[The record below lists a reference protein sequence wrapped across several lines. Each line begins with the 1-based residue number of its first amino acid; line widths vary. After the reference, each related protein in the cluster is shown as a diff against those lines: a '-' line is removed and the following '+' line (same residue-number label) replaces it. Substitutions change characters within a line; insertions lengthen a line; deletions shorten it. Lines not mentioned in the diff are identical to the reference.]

1 MQFSKHTIALVAFVA
16 AMGAA
21 SAEEIR
27 LGSLRRGLKAKNQ
40 ALRSLQGDS
49 VCSEACAEEF
59 LSGCMGYH
67 CSENMTNDEAW
78 TICRE
83 EINGGVG
90 PLITQVG
97 CAVGCRD
104 TAEMAIARTCGCEDQ
119 CRVPPVQAA
128 VPISPQLDMVVEK
141 ETAAPAK
148 DNVEKDAAP
157 AKDNME
163 KDAAPAKDNAAKDA
177 APAKDNAAKDAAP
190 AKDNA
195 AKDAAPAKDNAAKDA
210 APAKDNVEKDAAPA
224 KDNVE
229 KDAAPAKDN
238 AAKDA
243 APAKDNVEKDAAPA
257 KDNAAKDAAPAKD
270 NVEKDAAPAKDNAE
284 PRTLLLPRTTRP
296 RTLLLRRTTWRQD
309 AAPAKDNVEK
319 APASEAEK
327 DNKEKN
333 NNKDKNKNNEN
344 GAAFEG
350 AEAFLAN
357 FPDFTNDPNPSHK
370 IGGADGSSTYRG
382 FTTTAPGGVYTN
394 NGPGVAY
401 ANGAATNKGVP
412 GAARCETDD
421 ECPTNF
427 CCTGN
432 TGCLPTSSTAAGYLC
447 TSK

>member
-1 MQFSKHTIALVAFVA
+1 
-16 AMGAA
+16 
-21 SAEEIR
+21 
-27 LGSLRRGLKAKNQ
+27 
-40 ALRSLQGDS
+40 
-49 VCSEACAEEF
+49 
-59 LSGCMGYH
+59 
-67 CSENMTNDEAW
+67 
-78 TICRE
+78 
-83 EINGGVG
+83 
-90 PLITQVG
+90 
-97 CAVGCRD
+97 
-104 TAEMAIARTCGCEDQ
+104 
-119 CRVPPVQAA
+119 
-128 VPISPQLDMVVEK
+128 
-141 ETAAPAK
+141 
-148 DNVEKDAAP
+148 
-157 AKDNME
+157 ME
-163 KDAAPAKDNAAKDA
+163 KDAAPAT
-177 APAKDNAAKDAAP
+177 
-190 AKDNA
+190 
-195 AKDAAPAKDNAAKDA
+195 
-210 APAKDNVEKDAAPA
+210 
-224 KDNVE
+224 DNVE

-243 APAKDNVEKDAAPA
+243 APAKDNME
-257 KDNAAKDAAPAKD
+257 KDAAPAKD
-270 NVEKDAAPAKDNAE
+270 NVEK
-284 PRTLLLPRTTRP
+284 
-296 RTLLLRRTTWRQD
+296 D

-333 NNKDKNKNNEN
+333 KNKDKNKNNKN

>member
-67 CSENMTNDEAW
+67 CSEKMTNDEAW

-177 APAKDNAAKDAAP
+177 APAKDN
-190 AKDNA
+190 
-195 AKDAAPAKDNAAKDA
+195 
-210 APAKDNVEKDAAPA
+210 VEKDAAPA

-229 KDAAPAKDN
+229 K
-238 AAKDA
+238 
-243 APAKDNVEKDAAPA
+243 
-257 KDNAAKDAAPAKD
+257 
-270 NVEKDAAPAKDNAE
+270 
-284 PRTLLLPRTTRP
+284 
-296 RTLLLRRTTWRQD
+296 D

-333 NNKDKNKNNEN
+333 KNKDKNKNNEN

-370 IGGADGSSTYRG
+370 IGGPDGSSTYRG

>member
-157 AKDNME
+157 AKDNE
-163 KDAAPAKDNAAKDA
+163 
-177 APAKDNAAKDAAP
+177 
-190 AKDNA
+190 
-195 AKDAAPAKDNAAKDA
+195 
-210 APAKDNVEKDAAPA
+210 
-224 KDNVE
+224 
-229 KDAAPAKDN
+229 
-238 AAKDA
+238 
-243 APAKDNVEKDAAPA
+243 
-257 KDNAAKDAAPAKD
+257 
-270 NVEKDAAPAKDNAE
+270 
-284 PRTLLLPRTTRP
+284 
-296 RTLLLRRTTWRQD
+296 
-309 AAPAKDNVEK
+309 EK

-333 NNKDKNKNNEN
+333 KNKDKNKNNEN

-370 IGGADGSSTYRG
+370 IGGPDGSSTYRG

>member
-157 AKDNME
+157 AKDNAAKDAAPAKDNMEKDAAPAKDNMEKDAAPAKDNMEKDAAPAKDNMEKDAAPAKDNME

-177 APAKDNAAKDAAP
+177 APAKDNM
-190 AKDNA
+190 
-195 AKDAAPAKDNAAKDA
+195 
-210 APAKDNVEKDAAPA
+210 EKDAAPA
-224 KDNVE
+224 KDNMEKDAAPAKDNME

-270 NVEKDAAPAKDNAE
+270 NMEK
-284 PRTLLLPRTTRP
+284 
-296 RTLLLRRTTWRQD
+296 D

-333 NNKDKNKNNEN
+333 NNKDKNKNNKN

-357 FPDFTNDPNPSHK
+357 FPDFTNVPNPSQK

-394 NGPGVAY
+394 NGPGVTY

-447 TSK
+447 KTK

>member
-157 AKDNME
+157 AKDN
-163 KDAAPAKDNAAKDA
+163 AAKDA
-177 APAKDNAAKDAAP
+177 APAKDNM
-190 AKDNA
+190 
-195 AKDAAPAKDNAAKDA
+195 
-210 APAKDNVEKDAAPA
+210 EKDAA
-224 KDNVE
+224 
-229 KDAAPAKDN
+229 
-238 AAKDA
+238 
-243 APAKDNVEKDAAPA
+243 
-257 KDNAAKDAAPAKD
+257 
-270 NVEKDAAPAKDNAE
+270 
-284 PRTLLLPRTTRP
+284 
-296 RTLLLRRTTWRQD
+296 
-309 AAPAKDNVEK
+309 
-319 APASEAEK
+319 
-327 DNKEKN
+327 
-333 NNKDKNKNNEN
+333 
-344 GAAFEG
+344 
-350 AEAFLAN
+350 
-357 FPDFTNDPNPSHK
+357 K
-370 IGGADGSSTYRG
+370 I
-382 FTTTAPGGVYTN
+382 
-394 NGPGVAY
+394 
-401 ANGAATNKGVP
+401 
-412 GAARCETDD
+412 
-421 ECPTNF
+421 
-427 CCTGN
+427 
-432 TGCLPTSSTAAGYLC
+432 L
-447 TSK
+447 

>member
-157 AKDNME
+157 AKDN
-163 KDAAPAKDNAAKDA
+163 AAKDA
-177 APAKDNAAKDAAP
+177 APAKDNM
-190 AKDNA
+190 
-195 AKDAAPAKDNAAKDA
+195 
-210 APAKDNVEKDAAPA
+210 EKDAAPA

-229 KDAAPAKDN
+229 K
-238 AAKDA
+238 
-243 APAKDNVEKDAAPA
+243 
-257 KDNAAKDAAPAKD
+257 
-270 NVEKDAAPAKDNAE
+270 
-284 PRTLLLPRTTRP
+284 
-296 RTLLLRRTTWRQD
+296 D

-333 NNKDKNKNNEN
+333 KNKDKNKNNKN

>member
-157 AKDNME
+157 AKDN
-163 KDAAPAKDNAAKDA
+163 AAKDA
-177 APAKDNAAKDAAP
+177 APAKDNM
-190 AKDNA
+190 
-195 AKDAAPAKDNAAKDA
+195 
-210 APAKDNVEKDAAPA
+210 EKDAAPA

-229 KDAAPAKDN
+229 K
-238 AAKDA
+238 
-243 APAKDNVEKDAAPA
+243 
-257 KDNAAKDAAPAKD
+257 
-270 NVEKDAAPAKDNAE
+270 
-284 PRTLLLPRTTRP
+284 
-296 RTLLLRRTTWRQD
+296 D

-333 NNKDKNKNNEN
+333 KNKDKNKNNKN

-370 IGGADGSSTYRG
+370 IGGPDGSSTYRG

>member
-163 KDAAPAKDNAAKDA
+163 KDAAPAKDN
-177 APAKDNAAKDAAP
+177 
-190 AKDNA
+190 
-195 AKDAAPAKDNAAKDA
+195 
-210 APAKDNVEKDAAPA
+210 
-224 KDNVE
+224 
-229 KDAAPAKDN
+229 
-238 AAKDA
+238 
-243 APAKDNVEKDAAPA
+243 
-257 KDNAAKDAAPAKD
+257 
-270 NVEKDAAPAKDNAE
+270 
-284 PRTLLLPRTTRP
+284 
-296 RTLLLRRTTWRQD
+296 
-309 AAPAKDNVEK
+309 VEK

-333 NNKDKNKNNEN
+333 NNKDKNKNNKN

-357 FPDFTNDPNPSHK
+357 FPDFTNVPNPSQK

-394 NGPGVAY
+394 NGPGVTY

-447 TSK
+447 KTK

>member
-67 CSENMTNDEAW
+67 CSEKMTNDEAW

-157 AKDNME
+157 AKDN
-163 KDAAPAKDNAAKDA
+163 
-177 APAKDNAAKDAAP
+177 
-190 AKDNA
+190 
-195 AKDAAPAKDNAAKDA
+195 
-210 APAKDNVEKDAAPA
+210 
-224 KDNVE
+224 
-229 KDAAPAKDN
+229 
-238 AAKDA
+238 
-243 APAKDNVEKDAAPA
+243 
-257 KDNAAKDAAPAKD
+257 
-270 NVEKDAAPAKDNAE
+270 
-284 PRTLLLPRTTRP
+284 
-296 RTLLLRRTTWRQD
+296 
-309 AAPAKDNVEK
+309 VEK

-333 NNKDKNKNNEN
+333 KNKDKNKNNEN

-370 IGGADGSSTYRG
+370 IGGPDGSSTYRG

>member
-157 AKDNME
+157 AKDN
-163 KDAAPAKDNAAKDA
+163 
-177 APAKDNAAKDAAP
+177 
-190 AKDNA
+190 
-195 AKDAAPAKDNAAKDA
+195 
-210 APAKDNVEKDAAPA
+210 
-224 KDNVE
+224 
-229 KDAAPAKDN
+229 
-238 AAKDA
+238 
-243 APAKDNVEKDAAPA
+243 
-257 KDNAAKDAAPAKD
+257 
-270 NVEKDAAPAKDNAE
+270 
-284 PRTLLLPRTTRP
+284 
-296 RTLLLRRTTWRQD
+296 
-309 AAPAKDNVEK
+309 VEK

-333 NNKDKNKNNEN
+333 KNKDKNKNNEN

>member
-157 AKDNME
+157 AKDNAAKDAAPAKDNME
-163 KDAAPAKDNAAKDA
+163 KDAAPAKDNM
-177 APAKDNAAKDAAP
+177 
-190 AKDNA
+190 
-195 AKDAAPAKDNAAKDA
+195 
-210 APAKDNVEKDAAPA
+210 EKDAAPA
-224 KDNVE
+224 KDNMEKDAAPAKDNMEKDAAPAKDNME

-270 NVEKDAAPAKDNAE
+270 NMEK
-284 PRTLLLPRTTRP
+284 
-296 RTLLLRRTTWRQD
+296 D

-333 NNKDKNKNNEN
+333 NNKDKNKNNKN

-357 FPDFTNDPNPSHK
+357 FPDFTNVPNPSQK

-394 NGPGVAY
+394 NGPGVTY

-447 TSK
+447 KTK

>member
-67 CSENMTNDEAW
+67 CSEKMTNDEAW

-163 KDAAPAKDNAAKDA
+163 KDAAPAKDN
-177 APAKDNAAKDAAP
+177 
-190 AKDNA
+190 
-195 AKDAAPAKDNAAKDA
+195 
-210 APAKDNVEKDAAPA
+210 VEK
-224 KDNVE
+224 
-229 KDAAPAKDN
+229 
-238 AAKDA
+238 
-243 APAKDNVEKDAAPA
+243 
-257 KDNAAKDAAPAKD
+257 
-270 NVEKDAAPAKDNAE
+270 
-284 PRTLLLPRTTRP
+284 
-296 RTLLLRRTTWRQD
+296 D

-333 NNKDKNKNNEN
+333 KNKDKNKNNKN

-370 IGGADGSSTYRG
+370 IGGPDGSSTYRG

>member
-157 AKDNME
+157 AKDN
-163 KDAAPAKDNAAKDA
+163 AAKDA
-177 APAKDNAAKDAAP
+177 APAKDNM
-190 AKDNA
+190 
-195 AKDAAPAKDNAAKDA
+195 
-210 APAKDNVEKDAAPA
+210 EK
-224 KDNVE
+224 
-229 KDAAPAKDN
+229 
-238 AAKDA
+238 
-243 APAKDNVEKDAAPA
+243 
-257 KDNAAKDAAPAKD
+257 
-270 NVEKDAAPAKDNAE
+270 
-284 PRTLLLPRTTRP
+284 
-296 RTLLLRRTTWRQD
+296 D

-333 NNKDKNKNNEN
+333 NNKDKNKNNKN

-357 FPDFTNDPNPSHK
+357 FPDFTNVPNPSQK

-394 NGPGVAY
+394 NGPGVTY

-447 TSK
+447 KTK

>member
-157 AKDNME
+157 AKDN
-163 KDAAPAKDNAAKDA
+163 
-177 APAKDNAAKDAAP
+177 
-190 AKDNA
+190 
-195 AKDAAPAKDNAAKDA
+195 
-210 APAKDNVEKDAAPA
+210 
-224 KDNVE
+224 
-229 KDAAPAKDN
+229 
-238 AAKDA
+238 
-243 APAKDNVEKDAAPA
+243 
-257 KDNAAKDAAPAKD
+257 
-270 NVEKDAAPAKDNAE
+270 
-284 PRTLLLPRTTRP
+284 
-296 RTLLLRRTTWRQD
+296 
-309 AAPAKDNVEK
+309 VEK

-333 NNKDKNKNNEN
+333 NNKDKNKNNKN

-357 FPDFTNDPNPSHK
+357 FPDFTNVPNPSQK

>member
-67 CSENMTNDEAW
+67 CSEKMTNDEAW

-157 AKDNME
+157 AKDN
-163 KDAAPAKDNAAKDA
+163 
-177 APAKDNAAKDAAP
+177 
-190 AKDNA
+190 
-195 AKDAAPAKDNAAKDA
+195 
-210 APAKDNVEKDAAPA
+210 
-224 KDNVE
+224 
-229 KDAAPAKDN
+229 
-238 AAKDA
+238 
-243 APAKDNVEKDAAPA
+243 
-257 KDNAAKDAAPAKD
+257 
-270 NVEKDAAPAKDNAE
+270 
-284 PRTLLLPRTTRP
+284 
-296 RTLLLRRTTWRQD
+296 
-309 AAPAKDNVEK
+309 VEK

-333 NNKDKNKNNEN
+333 KNKDKNKNNKN

-370 IGGADGSSTYRG
+370 IGGPDGSSTYRG

>member
-163 KDAAPAKDNAAKDA
+163 KDAAPAKDN
-177 APAKDNAAKDAAP
+177 
-190 AKDNA
+190 
-195 AKDAAPAKDNAAKDA
+195 
-210 APAKDNVEKDAAPA
+210 VEK
-224 KDNVE
+224 
-229 KDAAPAKDN
+229 
-238 AAKDA
+238 
-243 APAKDNVEKDAAPA
+243 
-257 KDNAAKDAAPAKD
+257 
-270 NVEKDAAPAKDNAE
+270 
-284 PRTLLLPRTTRP
+284 
-296 RTLLLRRTTWRQD
+296 D

-333 NNKDKNKNNEN
+333 KNKDKNKNNEN

-370 IGGADGSSTYRG
+370 IGGPDGSSTYRG